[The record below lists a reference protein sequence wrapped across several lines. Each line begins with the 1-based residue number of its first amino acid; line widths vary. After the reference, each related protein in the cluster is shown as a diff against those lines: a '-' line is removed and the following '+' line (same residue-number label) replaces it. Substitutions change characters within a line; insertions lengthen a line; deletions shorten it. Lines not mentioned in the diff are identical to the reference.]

1 MRLLSGH
8 YLAQRCIKFHLC
20 HPDLN
25 FFLQEKPRTSAYRGG
40 EWKKRGWEGVK
51 GSSYL

>member
-40 EWKKRGWEGVK
+40 EGKGRERKGLK
-51 GSSYL
+51 GSYL